1 MFIGCFLLWQI
12 LKQMMGIIFPDQ
24 NCRYSCYITFGL
36 IYTIFSK
43 TYRDYT

>member
-12 LKQMMGIIFPDQ
+12 LKQIMGIVFPDQ
-24 NCRYSCYITFGL
+24 NWRYSRYMTFGL